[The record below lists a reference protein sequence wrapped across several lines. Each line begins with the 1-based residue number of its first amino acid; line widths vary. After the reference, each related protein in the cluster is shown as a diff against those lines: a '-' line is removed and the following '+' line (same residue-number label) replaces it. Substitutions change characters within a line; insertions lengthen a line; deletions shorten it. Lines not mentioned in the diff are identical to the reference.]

1 MSVWEEWDQILL
13 LFCSKASLLY
23 DHDNLDAKTDNIWKN
38 SYITIIIKIND
49 KGVEFGKGFMY
60 YPMVWRGVWCPPFN
74 LGSPAIQVPKVPPL
88 RIPILHLIPW
98 NSPNGGMD
106 EGYIWVWPT
115 ESKMQVEGKISSNKK
130 D

>member
-1 MSVWEEWDQILL
+1 MVRASCIIPWYEEGSDVPVK
-13 LFCSKASLLY
+13 SS
-23 DHDNLDAKTDNIWKN
+23 
-38 SYITIIIKIND
+38 
-49 KGVEFGKGFMY
+49 
-60 YPMVWRGVWCPPFN
+60 PPFN

>member
-60 YPMVWRGVWCPPFN
+60 YPMVWRGVWCPRQIKSPLQFRFPSNSSPKGPPFEN
-74 LGSPAIQVPKVPPL
+74 PNITFDPL
-88 RIPILHLIPW
+88 KQ
-98 NSPNGGMD
+98 S
-106 EGYIWVWPT
+106 
-115 ESKMQVEGKISSNKK
+115 
-130 D
+130 